1 MKIQSLIHRRFSGA
15 INNEAEYIEL
25 IVQAITVLVLG
36 IVMWRLMM
44 IWHKRKQNS
53 RKDSEI
59 TRARYSNK
67 WKGN

>member
-1 MKIQSLIHRRFSGA
+1 MELQTLIHNRFSGA

-25 IVQAITVLVLG
+25 IMQAITVLILG

-44 IWHKRKQNS
+44 LWHKRKQNS

-67 WKGN
+67 WKG

>member
-1 MKIQSLIHRRFSGA
+1 MNLQELIHTRFSGE

-44 IWHKRKQNS
+44 VWHKKKQNS

-59 TRARYSNK
+59 TRARYSSK
-67 WKGN
+67 WRG

>member
-1 MKIQSLIHRRFSGA
+1 MELQTLIQSRFSGA

-25 IVQAITVLVLG
+25 IMQAITILILG

-44 IWHKRKQNS
+44 LWHKRKQNS
-53 RKDSEI
+53 RKESEI

-67 WKGN
+67 WKG

>member
-1 MKIQSLIHRRFSGA
+1 MELQTLIQSRFSGA

-25 IVQAITVLVLG
+25 IMQAITVLILG

-44 IWHKRKQNS
+44 LWHKRKQNS
-53 RKDSEI
+53 RKESEI

-67 WKGN
+67 WKG